1 MSRRAFIIYRH
12 PLFGDAVRLLL
23 AHGGVDVLGMESDLD
38 LARQKIDTLQPD
50 VVLMELDGDVAPSW
64 VPTDL
69 TSSDA
74 QQRMTIG
81 MNLLDNH
88 TLIWHRQEKTLLHGS
103 DLVEMIQSS
112 LP

>member
-38 LARQKIDTLQPD
+38 LARQKIDALQPD
-50 VVLMELDGDVAPSW
+50 VVLMELGDDVVQSW
-64 VPTDL
+64 TPTDL
-69 TSSDA
+69 TSSGA

-81 MNLLDNH
+81 VNLLDNQA
-88 TLIWHRQEKTLLHGS
+88 LIWHRQEKTLLQGS
-103 DLVEMIQSS
+103 DLVEVIQSS